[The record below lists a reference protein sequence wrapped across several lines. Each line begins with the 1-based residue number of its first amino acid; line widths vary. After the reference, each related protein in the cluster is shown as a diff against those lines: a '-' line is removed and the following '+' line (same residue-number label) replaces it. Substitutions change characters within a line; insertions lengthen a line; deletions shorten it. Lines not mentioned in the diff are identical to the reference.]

1 MEEDVIIVYLA
12 DFEFAGSETYDGKRF
27 YAYRDVLFDF
37 ISERDLRWFWGRL
50 DLREGALR
58 DNSVILLSHIF
69 SDVSLRRGFYY
80 RLHVKGLLS
89 MQRRPEYDPESPNAA
104 MPSVIPNR
112 LRVNNV
118 GQASDVL
125 NCEARY
131 LTSDNNKHILVVPH
145 HEGGYNRF
153 GKKKQ
158 SVYKRYESPRL
169 GCATYHPGRA
179 PFLRW
184 CIR

>member
-12 DFEFAGSETYDGKRF
+12 DFEFAGSETYGGKRF

-69 SDVSLRRGFYY
+69 SGVSLRRGFYY

-89 MQRRPEYDPESPNAA
+89 MQRRPEFDP
-104 MPSVIPNR
+104 
-112 LRVNNV
+112 
-118 GQASDVL
+118 
-125 NCEARY
+125 
-131 LTSDNNKHILVVPH
+131 
-145 HEGGYNRF
+145 
-153 GKKKQ
+153 
-158 SVYKRYESPRL
+158 ESPRL